1 MTLPYDR
8 PIDHLSAWKSSD
20 FKGPDDFAYDLTPR
34 RLTAFDRAL
43 GAIHAA
49 GLKLDDTDRRHF
61 ELREIASELA
71 ALRDEVLDGRGFL
84 MIRGFPVGRYSQA
97 DIELMFWGL
106 GTHFGLAQS
115 QSVLGDRLG
124 HMMDMT
130 PTDPHA
136 RAYRN
141 KQALTLHT
149 DLCDV
154 VAILSLQT
162 SANGGD
168 SLFASALA
176 VHNEILTSHPEHL
189 PFLYRGAP
197 YHRRGEELPGQLPW
211 TPHDV
216 PVLSQCQGVVSCR
229 YVREYIIPGAEAAG
243 RPLSAQE
250 IAALDCFDAIAN
262 RPDVCLRFVVEPGTA
277 IFFNN
282 WTVLHGRAAFE
293 DGDDKERR
301 RHLLRLWLEV
311 PGARPVVPET
321 AVYETVG
328 IAPQA
333 GKTPSYVG
341 IA

>member
-1 MTLPYDR
+1 MPLTYDR
-8 PIDHLSAWKSSD
+8 PIDHPSAWKASD
-20 FKGPDDFAYDLTPR
+20 FKGAYDHAYDLTPR
-34 RLTAFDRAL
+34 RLAAFDRAL
-43 GAIHAA
+43 AAIRAA
-49 GLKLDDTDRRHF
+49 GLTLNGVAREHF
-61 ELREIASELA
+61 ELPEIADELA
-71 ALRDEVLDGRGFL
+71 ALREAVVNGRGFVV
-84 MIRGFPVGRYSQA
+84 IRGFPIDRYA
-97 DIELMFWGL
+97 PDDIELIYWGL
-106 GTHFGLAQS
+106 GTHFGIGQS

-124 HMMDMT
+124 HVVDMT
-130 PTDPHA
+130 RSDPHA

-141 KQALTLHT
+141 KQTLTLHT
-149 DLCDV
+149 DLCDI
-154 VAILSLQT
+154 VAMLSLQT
-162 SANGGD
+162 SASGGV

-176 VHNEILTSHPEHL
+176 VHNEILKSRPEHL

-197 YHRRGEELPGQLPW
+197 YHRRGEEMPGQLPW

-216 PVLSQCQGVVSCR
+216 PVLSHRQGIVSCR
-229 YVREYIIPGAEAAG
+229 YVREYLLPGAEAAG
-243 RPLSAQE
+243 RPLTPAQ

-262 RPDVCLRFVVEPGTA
+262 RDDVCLRFIIEPGTA

-282 WTVLHGRAAFE
+282 WTVLHGRTAFE
-293 DGDDKERR
+293 DGDDPKHR

-333 GKTPSYVG
+333 GKAPSYAG